1 MRINNLIP
9 ENTEGFWGEK
19 PPSGRV
25 QVEDVFYMLGIIY
38 NDVEHVWENGVD
50 KPAIYKLDNLAVKNI
65 ISRIFKFNGN
75 PITID
80 SIH

>member
-1 MRINNLIP
+1 
-9 ENTEGFWGEK
+9 
-19 PPSGRV
+19 
-25 QVEDVFYMLGIIY
+25 MLGIIY